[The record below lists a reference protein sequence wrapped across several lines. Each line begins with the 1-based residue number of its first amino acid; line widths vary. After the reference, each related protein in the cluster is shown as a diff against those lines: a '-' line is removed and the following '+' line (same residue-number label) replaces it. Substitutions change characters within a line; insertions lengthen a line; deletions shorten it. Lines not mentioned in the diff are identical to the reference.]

1 MIFIRSRFPKSTEI
15 IPVYG
20 FVVFVIHSW
29 AISVFLNRLP
39 SWIMYTSSL
48 GLLLIFAYTM
58 AFAFLESLL
67 VMAILLI
74 ISFILPSKWY
84 KGGFAFKGFI
94 TVLVG
99 AISSIQ
105 FQKNLP
111 TKFPSMHMLYNYL
124 GVTLFAIIGLILLA
138 QYVSFF
144 QKILLFVGE
153 KFTIMLY
160 LYFPLG
166 LISLIAVT
174 WRILI

>member
-1 MIFIRSRFPKSTEI
+1 
-15 IPVYG
+15 
-20 FVVFVIHSW
+20 
-29 AISVFLNRLP
+29 
-39 SWIMYTSSL
+39 
-48 GLLLIFAYTM
+48 M

-67 VMAILLI
+67 GMAVLLMV
-74 ISFILPSKWY
+74 SFILPSKWY

-105 FQKNLP
+105 FQRNLP
-111 TKFPSMHMLYNYL
+111 TKFPPMHVLYSYL
-124 GVTLFAIIGLILLA
+124 GITLFAIIGLILIA

-144 QKILLFVGE
+144 QKILLFIGE

-160 LYFPLG
+160 VYIPLG